1 MVCYVI
7 LCYVMLCYIIYYI
20 TLWYVM
26 LYYCVILCYIYIYIY
41 IYGAAAKVLG
51 FDRLWKKARPG
62 TFGTIKVGQREFTK
76 LYRRAAAAA
85 RGGLGPRRAARP
97 AAPGRP
103 ELSCFVV
110 LYTSNK

>member
-1 MVCYVI
+1 MLCYI
-7 LCYVMLCYIIYYI
+7 MLCYVMLYIILHYGMLCYIIV
-20 TLWYVM
+20 LSYV
-26 LYYCVILCYIYIYIY
+26 IYIY